1 MTGVSMTIKTATRA
15 SLLAATALAGVL
27 GATGP
32 AAADSI
38 SNIEAQI
45 KQLQAQLG
53 HVKSDL
59 AARRHEVEKAQAAAE
74 EARTEARQANQRAN
88 AYAGG
93 QSFSGAQTGGVF
105 GRSNGGTFAAQDIP
119 NNGIGAHGV
128 QTAGQQAAS
137 GIGSFG
143 KFRLGG
149 VTVTLG
155 GFVAAEAVER
165 SRNDVAD
172 IGMTFNS
179 IPYPQSATYHEPEFR
194 GSGRQ
199 SRLSLLVE
207 GAPSTVSKVAAYFET
222 DFLTVGTTSNSNE
235 SNSYALRVRQA
246 YATYDNSE
254 LGFHFLGGQ
263 AWSMLTQ
270 DRVGITPRQENI
282 PLTIDAQYVVGF
294 NWARQWQV
302 RFVKDFDNHK
312 IWAGLSLEE
321 PQMTYSATTQTA
333 AGVTA
338 SPALGTQV
346 NYNNPGGSLLNATGT
361 YSDDIA
367 PDVIGKLA
375 FDPGYGH
382 YEVLGVARFVN
393 ARDYTVPTTL
403 TTTLHDNNRIAIAG
417 FGGANMLLPI
427 IGKKLVFQATAAA
440 GEGIGRY
447 ASGQLPDATI
457 SPNGSPRPIPEISA
471 LLGIVY
477 HPTKAWDLYAYT
489 GTEQEAKTSWNYYNG
504 KTITSYG
511 YGNGYYVDTGCLQ
524 EGSAASCSGQTRGLV
539 HGSLGGWWRFMHGD
553 YGTLEVGAQ
562 YEYIRRTA
570 FNGTSVSTIGTRS
583 VSSSVTPKTDENA
596 VLFSFR
602 YLPFL

>member
-1 MTGVSMTIKTATRA
+1 MTGVFMTTKTATRA
-15 SLLAATALAGVL
+15 GLLAATALAGVL
-27 GATGP
+27 GTSGP
-32 AAADSI
+32 AAADSM
-38 SNIEAQI
+38 SSIEAQI
-45 KQLQAQLG
+45 RQLQAQLG
-53 HVKSDL
+53 HVKADL
-59 AARRHEVEKAQAAAE
+59 AARRQETAKAQAAAD
-74 EARTEARQANQRAN
+74 EARREAREANQRAN
-88 AYAGG
+88 ASAGS
-93 QSFSGAQTGGVF
+93 QSFSGSQTGGVF
-105 GRSNGGTFAAQDIP
+105 GSSNGGTFSAQNLP
-119 NNGIGAHGV
+119 NNGLGPHGV
-128 QTAGQQAAS
+128 QSVGQQQAS
-137 GIGSFG
+137 GLGSFG

-155 GFVAAEAVER
+155 GFVAAEGVER

-179 IPYPQSATYHEPEFR
+179 IPYPTSAQYHEPEFR

-246 YATYDNSE
+246 YATYDNST

-263 AWSMLTQ
+263 AWSMATQ

-302 RFVKDFDNHK
+302 RFVKDFDDHR
-312 IWAGLSLEE
+312 IWAGLSFEE
-321 PQMTYSATTQTA
+321 PQVTYSVTSQNV
-333 AGVTA
+333 AGVN

-346 NYNNPGGSLLNATGT
+346 NYVNAGGSLLNATAN

-367 PDVIGKLA
+367 PDVIAKLA
-375 FDPGYGH
+375 FDPGFGH
-382 YEVLGVARFVN
+382 YEVLGVSRFVN
-393 ARDYTVPTTL
+393 ARDYTVPTAL
-403 TTTLHDNNRIAIAG
+403 TSVEHDNNRITIAG
-417 FGGANMLLPI
+417 FGGANALIPI
-427 IGKKLVFQATAAA
+427 IGKKLVFQATGAA

-457 SPNGSPRPIPEISA
+457 SPNGSPRPIPEVSA
-471 LLGIVY
+471 LFGLVY

-489 GTEQEAKTSWNYYNG
+489 GTEQEAKTSWNYYKG
-504 KTITSYG
+504 KTVTAYG
-511 YGNGYYVDTGCLQ
+511 YGNGYYVDTGCFT
-524 EGSAASCSGQTRGLV
+524 EGSTAACSGQTRGLV
-539 HGSLGGWWRFMHGD
+539 HGTLGGWWRFMHGD

-570 FNGTSVSTIGTRS
+570 FNGTSVATVGKTTVDS
-583 VSSSVTPKTDENA
+583 VVTPKTDDNA